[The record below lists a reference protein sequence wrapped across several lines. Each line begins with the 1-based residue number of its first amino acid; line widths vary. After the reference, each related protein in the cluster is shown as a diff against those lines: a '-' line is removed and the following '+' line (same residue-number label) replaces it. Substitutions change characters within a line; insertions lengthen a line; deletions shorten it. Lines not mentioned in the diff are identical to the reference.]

1 MIKLH
6 NEELLV
12 KPVSKE
18 ILKEAANKLMFDMS
32 DQEYETLLE
41 EFDILTKQFELMNE
55 VPGLDGAEP
64 MVFPFEVTND
74 YLREDSPTE
83 PLSKEEALKNA
94 SDVKD
99 GQIILPKVVR

>member
-12 KPVSKE
+12 KPVNKE
-18 ILKEAANKLMFDMS
+18 TLKEAANKLMFDMT

-41 EFDILTKQFELMNE
+41 EFDILMQQIELMNE
-55 VPGLDGAEP
+55 IPGIDNVEP
-64 MVFPFEVTND
+64 VVFPFDVTND
-74 YLREDSPTE
+74 YLREDIPST
-83 PLSKEEALKNA
+83 PLNKEDALKNA
-94 SDVKD
+94 SDVSD